1 MKHSVLVV
9 LLTAAVPLLLIGA
22 EPSAFGAGDLSNPEP
37 YGLTSNEKVILDNK
51 DKLHKVVVKSNN
63 QANEVDS
70 LRERIDGLQSI
81 IESLSRK
88 AHNNKINFNR
98 LSEENTIKAE
108 SSDEYEKRVSEVV
121 QNNSENIAK
130 IKAEIDKLKIAMSE
144 ISLLVDTMNKDYVT
158 KAEFNS
164 LVNDVN
170 NFKTL
175 MVKELKSSKNTA
187 PAKSKLSS
195 KTNGQIATEAKV
207 FFDKKYYKNAIEN
220 YEYLIKQKYKPANA
234 HYMIGEMNF
243 RRKNYSNAISYF
255 KKSSSLYTKA
265 AYMPTLMLHTAISMD
280 KTGDKT
286 NAQKFFNAVVAKYPQ
301 SSEAKEAKKY
311 LDL

>member
-1 MKHSVLVV
+1 MKRSVLVV
-9 LLTAAVPLLLIGA
+9 ILTTAVPLLLISA
-22 EPSAFGAGDLSNPEP
+22 EPSAFGAGNLSNPEP

-51 DKLHKVVVKSNN
+51 DKLRKVVVKSNN

-70 LRERIDGLQSI
+70 LRERLDGLQSI

-88 AHNNKINFNR
+88 SHNNKINLNR
-98 LSEENTIKAE
+98 LTEENTLKSE
-108 SSDEYEKRVSEVV
+108 NSDEYEKRVSEVV
-121 QNNSENIAK
+121 GNNSKNITEINSDIEK
-130 IKAEIDKLKIAMSE
+130 IKIAMSE
-144 ISLLVDTMNKDYVT
+144 VSILVDSINKDYVT

-175 MVKELKSSKNTA
+175 MVKELKSSKSATS
-187 PAKSKLSS
+187 AKSKLSS
-195 KTNGQIATEAKV
+195 KTNAEIATEAKA
-207 FFDKKYYKNAIEN
+207 FFNKKWYTNAIEN
-220 YEYLIKQKYKPANA
+220 YEYLIKESYKPANA
-234 HYMIGEMNF
+234 HYMIGEMNY

-265 AYMPTLMLHTAISMD
+265 SYMPTLMLHTAISMD

-286 NAQKFFNAVVAKYPQ
+286 NAQKFFGAVVAKYPQ

-311 LDL
+311 IK